1 MAQRAAIY
9 ARFSCE
15 KQREESIE
23 DQVRVCRE
31 YAAREGYDVVSVYTD
46 EARSGTSAERRP
58 GFQRMVRDAERA
70 GWDAVIVY
78 KMDRFARNRFDSA
91 TYKARL
97 KRYGTR
103 LVSATEGIPDGP
115 EGIILDSVLEGMAEY
130 YSANLSQNVL
140 RGMEG
145 NAMRCM
151 HNGVEVYGYGLGPD
165 GRYVVDESQAPAVRD
180 AFARIAAGEGRAAV
194 ADALNAAGYRTIR
207 GKPWRVDT
215 VTRLI
220 RNEKY
225 TGVYIWGDV
234 RIEGGMPAIVDSA
247 TYAAANERLSNA
259 PRRRRG
265 RSAPYLLSGLIFDT
279 DGNRMEPDCGR
290 SRTGDYHYYYRSRA
304 SHVSIRRDEAED
316 RVRRAVADLING
328 SPEVVE
334 PIVEAVMAEQ
344 ERAMGAELAAIRSMR
359 DRIDEVAREQERVV
373 DAVAAGALR
382 PEHIGSRMTDLD
394 AEREELEA
402 EAAEAERGA
411 PVIEPDMV
419 RYMLHRLAQ
428 CDGPDAVVRG
438 FVSRV
443 VVDADGSM
451 WVGFTVNPD
460 GGPPD
465 GKALVRDNSH
475 LGSHCYLTRTPYVIA
490 VRGGFFL
497 SC

>member
-1 MAQRAAIY
+1 MTRAAIY
-9 ARFSCE
+9 ARFSSE

-31 YAAREGYDVVSVYTD
+31 YARREGYDVAATYAD

-103 LVSATEGIPDGP
+103 LVSATEGIPEGP

-145 NAMRCM
+145 NALRCM

-180 AFARIAAGEGRAAV
+180 AFARIAAGESRAAV
-194 ADALNAAGYRTIR
+194 ADSLNTAGYRTIR
-207 GKPWRVDT
+207 GKPWKVDA
-215 VTRLI
+215 VARMI

-265 RSAPYLLSGLIFDT
+265 KSAPYLLSGLIFDA

-290 SRTGDYHYYYRSRA
+290 SRTGDYHYYYRSRV
-304 SHVSIRRDEAED
+304 SRVSIRRDEAEA

-328 SPEVVE
+328 SPEIAE
-334 PIVEAVMAEQ
+334 PIVDAVMAEQ
-344 ERAMGAELAAIRSMR
+344 ELAMGAELAAIRSMR
-359 DRIDEVAREQERVV
+359 ARISEIEREQARVV
-373 DAVAAGALR
+373 DAIAIGALR

-394 AEREELEA
+394 AEREALEA
-402 EAAEAERGA
+402 EAADAERGA

-419 RYMLHRLAQ
+419 RYMLHRLSE

-443 VVDADGSM
+443 VVSADGGI

-465 GKALVRDNSH
+465 GKALVRVDSH
-475 LGSHCYLTRTPYVIA
+475 LGSHCELTRTPHVIA